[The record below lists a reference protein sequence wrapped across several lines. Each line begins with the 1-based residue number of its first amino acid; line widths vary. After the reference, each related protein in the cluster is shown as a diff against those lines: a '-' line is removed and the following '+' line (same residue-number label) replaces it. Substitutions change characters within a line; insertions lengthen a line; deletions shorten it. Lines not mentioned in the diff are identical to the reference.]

1 MKNKSYSNEIKLI
14 TKQKPSHSTFL
25 AIILVFILSSTQT
38 CFANPISIDNYVGS
52 VFLAIGVDLAADTA
66 VLIICY
72 SILRRFDIIS
82 TLEFIKY
89 IFVVMAMGL
98 GIDLLC
104 SPALGSGL
112 IVYSLVAFTLLS
124 FFNYIFSKS
133 RFELTAKEALVVGLC
148 MGIFTNPIIS
158 VIIFANQTHN
168 L

>member
-1 MKNKSYSNEIKLI
+1 MKNKSYSNETKLI
-14 TKQKPSHSTFL
+14 TKQKPSYSTFL
-25 AIILVFILSSTQT
+25 AIILFFILSSVQT

-52 VFLAIGVDLAADTA
+52 IFLAIGIDLAADAA

-72 SILRRFDIIS
+72 SILREFDIVFS
-82 TLEFIKY
+82 VEFIKY
-89 IFVVMAMGL
+89 IFIVMVMGL

-104 SPALGSGL
+104 SPALGNGL

-124 FFNYIFSKS
+124 FFNYTFSKR
-133 RFELTAKEALVVGLC
+133 RFELTAKEALFVGIC

-158 VIIFANQTHN
+158 VVIFANQTHN